1 MTRTKTAT
9 LTLTLTLLVVGA
21 VAAQGIVPGATA
33 QQSQV
38 AGNAG
43 FAVDSLTAPDSAAPN
58 SNVSVVATVSNDGD
72 EAATEAV
79 EFRVEGDVVDRTYVT
94 LQSGETTTVP
104 FSVDT
109 DGLAPGDYRHGV
121 FTATDGQIATL
132 TLSESF
138 TVDSLDAPTSA
149 TAGDDVTV
157 TAEVS
162 NPGDISTSQDVTF
175 RFDGALVA
183 TETVTLDGNEST
195 EVEFNVSTEGVE
207 SGTYVHSVLTR
218 DAGTFADIAVTAPPE
233 PPTEEPTEN
242 ETESPET
249 EEPTEN
255 ETDAPETEEP
265 TENETE
271 SPETEEP
278 TEEVTDAPETE
289 EPTENETDAP
299 ETEEPTENETDA
311 PETEEPTEEATE
323 APETEEPT
331 EEETETEEPATEEP
345 ATDAPTNDTEASLS
359 P

>member
-33 QQSQV
+33 QQSQA

-43 FAVDSLTAPDSAAPN
+43 FAVDSLTAPDSTAPN

-72 EAATEAV
+72 ETATEAV

-109 DGLAPGDYRHGV
+109 DGLDPGDYRHGV
-121 FTATDGQIATL
+121 FTATDGQIETL
-132 TLSESF
+132 TISESF

-149 TAGDDVTV
+149 TAGDNVTV

-162 NPGDISTSQDVTF
+162 NPGDSSTSQDVTF

-195 EVEFNVSTEGVE
+195 EVEFTVSTEGVD

-218 DAGTFADIAVTAPPE
+218 DAGTFADITVTAPPE

-242 ETESPET
+242 ETET
-249 EEPTEN
+249 
-255 ETDAPETEEP
+255 PETEEP

-271 SPETEEP
+271 APETEEPTEEETEEP

-289 EPTENETDAP
+289 EPTENET
-299 ETEEPTENETDA
+299 EA

-323 APETEEPT
+323 TPETEEPT
-331 EEETETEEPATEEP
+331 EEVTDSP
-345 ATDAPTNDTEASLS
+345 ATDASTNDTEASLS